1 MRIVTTLL
9 REKYTV
15 IKAETTNVKEL
26 MGNIRT
32 KIHREAK
39 EAMEAPIMMEELE
52 AAVKMGKSN
61 KAPRCDGINTDF
73 FKIMWNAIKSD
84 LLCIL
89 NEMLIAGTITDDQK
103 KGLMVCVPKRN
114 DPRRLQD
121 FRTLTL
127 LKADYKLLTR
137 IIYKNQ

>member
-1 MRIVTTLL
+1 
-9 REKYTV
+9 
-15 IKAETTNVKEL
+15 

-61 KAPRCDGINTDF
+61 KGPRCDGISTDF

-89 NEMLIAGTITDDQK
+89 NEMFIAGTITDGQK
-103 KGLMVCVPKRN
+103 KGLMLCVPKRN

-137 IIYKNQ
+137 II